1 MQICEAQDSA
11 CYWQLI
17 SNFICCR
24 LSRCRVPAGCEA
36 LFVHILWVNTKARQF
51 YEAQDFYIDLEESA
65 NTAHYRGHCLEG
77 IEGRGRTILLR
88 YDLNERERRPGKHR
102 IV

>member
-1 MQICEAQDSA
+1 MQRARTLQVHGPSGTLLFTNTISA
-11 CYWQLI
+11 VVKL
-17 SNFICCR
+17 
-24 LSRCRVPAGCEA
+24 PAGCEA

-51 YEAQDFYIDLEESA
+51 YEAQDFYIDMEESA

-77 IEGRGRTILLR
+77 VEGRGRTILLR
-88 YDLNERERRPGKHR
+88 YDLTERERRQGKHR